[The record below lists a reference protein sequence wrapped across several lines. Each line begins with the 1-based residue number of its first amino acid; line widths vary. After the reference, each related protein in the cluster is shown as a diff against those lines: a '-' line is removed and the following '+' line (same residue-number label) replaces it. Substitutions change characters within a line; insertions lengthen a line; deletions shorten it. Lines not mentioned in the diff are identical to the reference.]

1 MKSVSFHQLAR
12 DLWAD
17 FSHVSCSAETFFSSR
32 DHREITALSHS
43 WRDDSVIP
51 SLSLDSLRVSCQSI
65 HLKLPEKM
73 DAISGDPVTL
83 PATFSTDRRVM
94 NIAWYKLDPR
104 EPTSRTQIFSYYPP
118 LQTRESY
125 GDYVG
130 RTSLEDQ
137 ASLRIARTKP
147 ADEGKY
153 ILSVSVEGVGSSEG
167 QVQLVLMAPP
177 TVRVGPSN
185 PYVITRGRSTS
196 LTCAVQGAKPNITSL
211 HWEKDGEVIDP
222 RRQPAKYSHGN
233 AAVPALHIRH
243 VGKSDAGVYA
253 CVADHVVKT
262 VRASLQV
269 KVYYPA
275 SILSISDSLTATVA
289 DSISVQCVA
298 DGNPPPNI
306 TWSRDGTRL
315 RSAVH
320 SVTSDMRT
328 STVKLSNVRVND
340 SGKYVCQANNGVG
353 RAASSSLVLN
363 IRESRMGVASSTVA
377 VVVGA
382 SAGGL
387 WFIVCVA
394 LAAYL
399 VKRRRLQDEK
409 KKFAFYYNMGRREP
423 TERGDVGEDKEPPPY
438 TAMQGNK
445 PLNKAPNYGGIN
457 TIRKSIGR
465 KERRYARAVYSYRP
479 REENELRLE
488 VDDVIE
494 VLEGEDGGWCLGY
507 LRGRIGLFPSNYVRF
522 ISSSEVLAIKST
534 GVHQTIE
541 VRDSAPSNGSI

>member
-1 MKSVSFHQLAR
+1 MNDSGQGRRLDYIDARNSRPGNCSSVFIKATLNLHC
-12 DLWAD
+12 D
-17 FSHVSCSAETFFSSR
+17 V
-32 DHREITALSHS
+32 IMTAMM
-43 WRDDSVIP
+43 
-51 SLSLDSLRVSCQSI
+51 RVQPCVGCQSVPTI
-65 HLKLPEKM
+65 HLKLPERM
-73 DAISGDPVTL
+73 EAISGDPVTL
-83 PATFSTDRRVM
+83 PATYSTDRRVM

-167 QVQLVLMAPP
+167 QVQLILMDPP
-177 TVRVGPSN
+177 
-185 PYVITRGRSTS
+185 
-196 LTCAVQGAKPNITSL
+196 
-211 HWEKDGEVIDP
+211 
-222 RRQPAKYSHGN
+222 
-233 AAVPALHIRH
+233 
-243 VGKSDAGVYA
+243 
-253 CVADHVVKT
+253 
-262 VRASLQV
+262 
-269 KVYYPA
+269 
-275 SILSISDSLTATVA
+275 SILSISDSLSATVA
-289 DSISVQCVA
+289 DSVSVQCVA

-328 STVKLSNVRVND
+328 STVKLGNVRVND
-340 SGKYVCQANNGVG
+340 SGKYVCQASNGVG
-353 RAASSSLVLN
+353 RGASSSLVLT
-363 IRESRMGVASSTVA
+363 IRESRLGVTSSTVA

-423 TERGDVGEDKEPPPY
+423 TERGELGEDKEPPPY
-438 TAMQGNK
+438 TATPGK
-445 PLNKAPNYGGIN
+445 PSNKAPNYGGIN

-488 VDDVIE
+488 MDDVIE

-522 ISSSEVLAIKST
+522 ISSSEGYI
-534 GVHQTIE
+534 
-541 VRDSAPSNGSI
+541 

>member
-1 MKSVSFHQLAR
+1 MQP
-12 DLWAD
+12 
-17 FSHVSCSAETFFSSR
+17 CG
-32 DHREITALSHS
+32 ITRVALLFA
-43 WRDDSVIP
+43 I
-51 SLSLDSLRVSCQSI
+51 LTGVSCQSVRSI

-167 QVQLVLMAPP
+167 QVQLVLMGKVHAFTHTLRRCSWRMMNCVTFLVHQLSDLIFSVPP

-196 LTCAVQGAKPNITSL
+196 LTCAVEGAKPNITSL
-211 HWEKDGEVIDP
+211 HWEKDGEVVDP

-233 AAVPALHIRH
+233 AAVPGLHIRH

-269 KVYYPA
+269 KVHYPP
-275 SILSISDSLTATVA
+275 SILSISDSLSASVA
-289 DSISVQCVA
+289 DSVSVQCVA

-353 RAASSSLVLN
+353 RGASSSLVLN
-363 IRESRMGVASSTVA
+363 IRESRLGVTSSTVA

-423 TERGDVGEDKEPPPY
+423 TERVEAGEDKEPPPY
-438 TAMQGNK
+438 TAMAGK
-445 PLNKAPNYGGIN
+445 PSNKAPNYGGIN

-465 KERRYARAVYSYRP
+465 KERRYARVVYSYRP

-522 ISSSEVLAIKST
+522 ISSSEVLALKAV

-541 VRDSAPSNGSI
+541 VRDSTPSNGSI